1 MFGTL
6 ETVYHGVPIITL
18 PVFGDQ
24 DSNAAKVVEA
34 GYGLRIE
41 LKTVTEKELITS
53 ITRVVVEPRFR
64 AAVKWVNRGGWG
76 ACLNWSH
83 FQSVSQAGP
92 TSSATSTSLTLGHGR
107 VLDGV
112 RHSAQG
118 RRVLAESSAGFELD
132 SVLWF
137 RRGSVLWGVN
147 CDYSEVGAVVPEI
160 LH

>member
-64 AAVKWVNRGGWG
+64 AAVK
-76 ACLNWSH
+76 
-83 FQSVSQAGP
+83 
-92 TSSATSTSLTLGHGR
+92 
-107 VLDGV
+107 
-112 RHSAQG
+112 
-118 RRVLAESSAGFELD
+118 
-132 SVLWF
+132 
-137 RRGSVLWGVN
+137 
-147 CDYSEVGAVVPEI
+147 
-160 LH
+160 